1 MRKILLTKKLAG
13 KNLALLNMPDVVT
26 VNVDESDVKAFNEEI
41 KDAEAVL
48 LSTAFK
54 VTEEVMET
62 AKNLKVISRTGVGV
76 DNVDVK
82 AATKRGIL
90 VLNTPEANSLSVAE
104 HTVTLIA
111 CISKQIL
118 LYDKE
123 LRKGNF
129 KIRRSN
135 LSVDLE
141 GKTLGL
147 IGCGRIGRMVA
158 KKCAAAFDMKTIGY
172 DPFISSDI
180 DGIKIYRDIE
190 EVFKTADYITL
201 HMPLTDE
208 TKNMVDAK
216 FLSLMKPTA
225 YIVNTARG
233 GLVDEKALAQVLKE
247 KKIAGAAFDVFS
259 EEPPAADHPF
269 LELDNMILTPHSAAL
284 TVECTERMS
293 YDAALGISDY
303 LKGNKPK
310 FVYNKELISEGKL

>member
-1 MRKILLTKKLAG
+1 MRKVLLTKKLAG
-13 KNLALLNMPDVVT
+13 ENLALLNLSDVET
-26 VNVDESDVKAFNEEI
+26 VNVDESDAKAFAEEM

-54 VTEEVMET
+54 LTEDVIQT

-82 AATKRGIL
+82 AATQKGIL

-104 HTVTLIA
+104 HAVTLIA
-111 CISKQIL
+111 SISKQIL
-118 LYDKE
+118 FYDKE

-135 LSVDLE
+135 LSVDLD

-158 KKCAAAFDMKTIGY
+158 KKCAAAFGMKTIGY
-172 DPFISSDI
+172 DPFITSDI
-180 DGIKIYRDIE
+180 DGIKIYKDMK
-190 EVFKTADYITL
+190 EVFKTADYISL

-216 FLSLMKPTA
+216 ILSLMKPTA

-233 GLVDEKALAQVLKE
+233 GVVDEYALAQMLKE
-247 KKIAGAAFDVFS
+247 KKIAGAAFDVLAD
-259 EEPPAADHPF
+259 EPPAADNP
-269 LELDNMILTPHSAAL
+269 LLGLDNIILTPHSAAL

-293 YDAALGISDY
+293 YEATLGISDY
-303 LKGNKPK
+303 LKGKRPK
-310 FVYNKELISEGKL
+310 FVYNKELISEGK